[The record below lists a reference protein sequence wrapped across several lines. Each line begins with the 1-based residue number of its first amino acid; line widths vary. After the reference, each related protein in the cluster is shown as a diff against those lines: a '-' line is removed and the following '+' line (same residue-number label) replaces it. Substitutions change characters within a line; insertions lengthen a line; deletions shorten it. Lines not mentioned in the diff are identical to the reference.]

1 MAVAC
6 GDPKK
11 MAGKKQTTDRAR
23 MSGARGSGVAAIDTH
38 AHWYPRELVSL
49 LEREAA
55 ANGANMH
62 RNDRGNAVF
71 SLPGI
76 AQVSTMVPA
85 MIDLGLMLKAMDRRR
100 IEVYTLS
107 LTNPMVYWAP
117 PAFGLKLA
125 QTWNDA
131 CAAAHCQHPGRFNGT
146 IMLPMQAPD
155 LAVQE
160 LERAARLPGLRA
172 VYLAEAI
179 NGRNL
184 HDKSYWPVYE
194 RCEKLGLP
202 ILLHP
207 LYPCGI
213 ERMGEFFLRNL
224 LGNPGESGIAASCL
238 IFGGVMDAFP
248 KLKIVLPHGGGTF
261 PWLIGRMDHGI
272 KVRADLKHMKRP
284 ASGYLRRFYYDT
296 ITHHPGILRFLI
308 DMVGVDRIVL
318 GSDYNQD
325 MSCQRPVDFVEK
337 LPRLSKR
344 ERAMIL
350 GGNAARLLGL

>member
-1 MAVAC
+1 MTVRKRA
-6 GDPKK
+6 
-11 MAGKKQTTDRAR
+11 AGRAR
-23 MSGARGSGVAAIDTH
+23 ARAVRGNGAATIDTH
-38 AHWYPRELVSL
+38 AHWYPREFISL

-55 ANGANMH
+55 ANGASMN
-62 RNDRGNAVF
+62 RNAKGNAVF

-76 AQVSTMVPA
+76 AQVSTMVPD
-85 MIDLGLMLKAMDRRR
+85 MIDLGLMVKAMDRRR
-100 IEVYTLS
+100 IDAYTLS

-117 PAFGLKLA
+117 PAFGLKLSR
-125 QTWNDA
+125 TWNDA
-131 CAAAHCQHPGRFNGT
+131 CAAAHREHPGRFIGT

-172 VYLAEAI
+172 VYMAEAV

-184 HDKSYWPVYE
+184 HDKPFWPVYE

-224 LGNPGESGIAASCL
+224 LGNPYEAGIAASCL

-248 KLKIVLPHGGGTF
+248 RLKVVLPHGGGTF
-261 PWLIGRMDHGI
+261 PWLIGRIDYGI
-272 KVRADLKHMKRP
+272 KMRADLKHMKRP
-284 ASGYLRRFYYDT
+284 ASAYLRRFYYDT

-308 DMVGVDRIVL
+308 DMVGADRVVL

-325 MSCQRPVDFVEK
+325 MGCRRPVDFVEK

-350 GGNAARLLGL
+350 GGNAARLFKL